1 MGGSRLW
8 QLGHSI
14 TGVLISSGLLYGC
27 FKHIHV
33 SGKLT
38 QTYDSTRTCATRKHY
53 ETGASVD
60 SSTPENI
67 MKLWP
72 NLIRRHLVVSNELK
86 SNVGSSC
93 SLIVIFV
100 RADMASM
107 L

>member
-1 MGGSRLW
+1 M
-8 QLGHSI
+8 
-14 TGVLISSGLLYGC
+14 
-27 FKHIHV
+27 

-38 QTYDSTRTCATRKHY
+38 QTYDSTRTCAARKHY
-53 ETGASVD
+53 ETRASVD
-60 SSTPENI
+60 LSTPGNI

-72 NLIRRHLVVSNELK
+72 DLIRRHLVVSNELK